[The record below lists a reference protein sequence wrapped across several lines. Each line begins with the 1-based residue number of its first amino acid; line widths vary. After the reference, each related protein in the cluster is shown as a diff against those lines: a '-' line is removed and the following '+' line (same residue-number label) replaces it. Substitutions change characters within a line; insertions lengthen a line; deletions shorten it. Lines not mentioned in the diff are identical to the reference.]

1 MCRLT
6 DKLCLYL
13 KVKTFKHSATGAW
26 KRYFV
31 NDLMTTSWLRPAK
44 SAVSLSLTAQNRY
57 RESQTSHSGDIFQLV
72 SVGVSIVLEHTER
85 AVRARG
91 DCPIVNR
98 SQMVSLSWVDK
109 KKV

>member
-31 NDLMTTSWLRPAK
+31 NDLMTTSRLRPAK
-44 SAVSLSLTAQNRY
+44 SAVSLPLAAQNRY
-57 RESQTSHSGDIFQLV
+57 QESQTSHSGDIFQLNDR
-72 SVGVSIVLEHTER
+72 LR
-85 AVRARG
+85 YFFFLKK
-91 DCPIVNR
+91 
-98 SQMVSLSWVDK
+98 SLSLSVCTCYGK
-109 KKV
+109 KAAIMF